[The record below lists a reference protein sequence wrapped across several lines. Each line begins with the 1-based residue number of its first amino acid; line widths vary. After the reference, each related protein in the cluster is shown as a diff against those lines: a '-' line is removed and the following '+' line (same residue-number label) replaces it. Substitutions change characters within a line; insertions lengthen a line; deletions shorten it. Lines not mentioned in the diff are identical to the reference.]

1 MTDTQRRAAAKQF
14 AADWQGKGYE
24 KGHSQTFWLS
34 LLQKVYGVEEPDKF
48 ITFEDQIMLD
58 HTSFIDG
65 FIPSTHVLIEQ
76 KSLGKELNK
85 PIKQSYGS
93 LLSPF
98 QQAKRYVHIMTPYLI
113 LDDTLLR
120 NLGYAAKRGVDTAI
134 IMPHIPDK
142 KYAYLLARSYYPE
155 LIEAGVQISEYM
167 PAFVH
172 ATSFVSDDEKA
183 VVGTINL
190 DFRSLYLHF
199 ECGVY

>member
-58 HTSFIDG
+58 HTSFIVG

-85 PIKQSYGS
+85 PIKQSDGS

-98 QQAKRYVHIMTPYLI
+98 QQAKRY
-113 LDDTLLR
+113 
-120 NLGYAAKRGVDTAI
+120 AAEL
-134 IMPHIPDK
+134 PDRK
-142 KYAYLLARSYYPE
+142 S
-155 LIEAGVQISEYM
+155 
-167 PAFVH
+167 
-172 ATSFVSDDEKA
+172 
-183 VVGTINL
+183 VV
-190 DFRSLYLHF
+190 
-199 ECGVY
+199 